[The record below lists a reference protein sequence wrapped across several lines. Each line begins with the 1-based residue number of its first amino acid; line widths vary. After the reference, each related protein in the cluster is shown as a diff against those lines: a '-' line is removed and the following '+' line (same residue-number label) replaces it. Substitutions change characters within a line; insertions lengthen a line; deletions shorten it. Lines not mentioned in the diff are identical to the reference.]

1 MMKDYISQYTGSRI
15 DDAVDKIP
23 SANPNSDSVIVV
35 NQTGS
40 NSTYKPLSGLLQ
52 KTVIDSAL
60 SSESTNPVENKVVT
74 LAINNKISKPL
85 NTGLDG
91 QFLYNAGT
99 YTAWKTIPRGSQGK
113 SAYEIWEDNGHSGSQ
128 QDFLTSLIGP
138 PGPQGDRGQ
147 PGNAGEKGPTGP
159 SGPPGK
165 NGTSGAPGAKGDT
178 GPTGIQGPPGEDGVS
193 IKGPT
198 GPQGPQGEPG
208 SPGPSGEPGESGLP
222 IMEMGFEEG
231 NQDTETAD
239 KIIIT
244 LSDGTKIGMTFEIP
258 GNSPTQSGGGDSG
271 GSTGGSTGGDSGGST
286 GGSTGGDSGG
296 STTDP
301 VTSQKDTVTKQEV
314 LASAGGLGVINS
326 SMNEGISNEFD
337 TFDLNSAD
345 NSLEQ
350 SNFERELP
358 EDGTSEDNLVDVAQ
372 IVKNYFGFIIKKGY
386 EAKRNKIQSAINN
399 AIADGTFDNI
409 IQKYEVCAKV
419 TEWIKAYIQ
428 DQKSKGS
435 YSEGK
440 FQSFLITTLRDY
452 MNDDS
457 DLLKA
462 RQEIMEVI
470 AGKLG
475 ITLEKLKSGKWN

>member
-1 MMKDYISQYTGSRI
+1 MKDYISQYTGSRI

-23 SANPNSDSVIVV
+23 SANPNSDSVIVI

-40 NSTYKPLSGLLQ
+40 NSAYKPLSGLLQ

-74 LAINNKISKPL
+74 LAINNKISRPL

-99 YTAWKTIPRGSQGK
+99 YTVWKTIPRGSQGK

-159 SGPPGK
+159 PGPPGK

-178 GPTGIQGPPGEDGVS
+178 GPAGIQGPPGEDGVS

-286 GGSTGGDSGG
+286 
-296 STTDP
+296 TDP

-326 SMNEGISNEFD
+326 PMNDEISNEFD
-337 TFDLNSAD
+337 TFDLNSAN

-386 EAKRNKIQSAINN
+386 EAKRDKIQSAIND
-399 AIADGTFDNI
+399 AIADGTFDSI
-409 IQKYEVCAKV
+409 IQKYEVCTKV

-452 MNDDS
+452 MNGDS

-475 ITLEKLKSGKWN
+475 ITLEKLKSGEWN

>member
-1 MMKDYISQYTGSRI
+1 MKDYISQHTGSRI
-15 DDAVDKIP
+15 DDAIDKIP

-40 NSTYKPLSGLLQ
+40 NSTYKPLSGLSQ

-99 YTAWKTIPRGSQGK
+99 YTVWKTIPRGSQGK

-147 PGNAGEKGPTGP
+147 PGSAGEKGPTGP
-159 SGPPGK
+159 PGPSGK
-165 NGTSGAPGAKGDT
+165 NGATGAPGAKGDT

-231 NQDTETAD
+231 NQDTETPD

-258 GNSPTQSGGGDSG
+258 GNSPT
-271 GSTGGSTGGDSGGST
+271 
-286 GGSTGGDSGG
+286 
-296 STTDP
+296 
-301 VTSQKDTVTKQEV
+301 
-314 LASAGGLGVINS
+314 
-326 SMNEGISNEFD
+326 
-337 TFDLNSAD
+337 
-345 NSLEQ
+345 
-350 SNFERELP
+350 
-358 EDGTSEDNLVDVAQ
+358 
-372 IVKNYFGFIIKKGY
+372 
-386 EAKRNKIQSAINN
+386 
-399 AIADGTFDNI
+399 
-409 IQKYEVCAKV
+409 
-419 TEWIKAYIQ
+419 
-428 DQKSKGS
+428 
-435 YSEGK
+435 
-440 FQSFLITTLRDY
+440 
-452 MNDDS
+452 
-457 DLLKA
+457 
-462 RQEIMEVI
+462 
-470 AGKLG
+470 
-475 ITLEKLKSGKWN
+475 

>member
-1 MMKDYISQYTGSRI
+1 MKDYISQHKGSRI

-40 NSTYKPLSGLLQ
+40 NSTYKPLSGLSQ

-60 SSESTNPVENKVVT
+60 SSESTNPVENKVIT

-99 YTAWKTIPRGSQGK
+99 YTVWKTIPRGSQGK

-147 PGNAGEKGPTGP
+147 PGNAGGKGPTGP
-159 SGPPGK
+159 PGPPGK
-165 NGTSGAPGAKGDT
+165 NGATGAPGAKGDT
-178 GPTGIQGPPGEDGVS
+178 GPTGIPGPPGEDGVS

-208 SPGPSGEPGESGLP
+208 DPGPSGEPGESGLP

-286 GGSTGGDSGG
+286 
-296 STTDP
+296 TDP
-301 VTSQKDTVTKQEV
+301 VTSQEDTVTKQEV

-326 SMNEGISNEFD
+326 SISDELTEKFD

-358 EDGTSEDNLVDVAQ
+358 EDGTSEDSLVDVAQ
-372 IVKNYFGFIIKKGY
+372 IVKNYFCFIIKKGY
-386 EAKRNKIQSAINN
+386 GTRCQKIQSAINDT
-399 AIADGTFDNI
+399 IADGTFDSI
-409 IQKYEVCAKV
+409 IQKYEVCTKV

-452 MNDDS
+452 MNGDS

-475 ITLEKLKSGKWN
+475 ITLEKLKSGEWN

>member
-1 MMKDYISQYTGSRI
+1 MKDYISQHTGSRI
-15 DDAVDKIP
+15 DDAIDKIP
-23 SANPNSDSVIVV
+23 SANPNSDSVIVI

-60 SSESTNPVENKVVT
+60 SSESTNPVENKVIT

-99 YTAWKTIPRGSQGK
+99 YTVWKTIPRGSQGK
-113 SAYEIWEDNGHSGSQ
+113 SAYEIWKDNGHSGSQ

-138 PGPQGDRGQ
+138 PGSQGDRGQ
-147 PGNAGEKGPTGP
+147 PGNAGEKGPPGLQ
-159 SGPPGK
+159 GPPGK
-165 NGTSGAPGAKGDT
+165 NGTNGAPGAKGDT

-208 SPGPSGEPGESGLP
+208 NPGPSGEPGESGLP

-258 GNSPTQSGGGDSG
+258 GSSSTQGG
-271 GSTGGSTGGDSGGST
+271 
-286 GGSTGGDSGG
+286 GGDSGG

-301 VTSQKDTVTKQEV
+301 ITPQEDTVTKQEV

-326 SMNEGISNEFD
+326 SISDELTEKFD
-337 TFDLNSAD
+337 TVDLYLV
-345 NSLEQ
+345 NSLEGF
-350 SNFERELP
+350 NFTRELP
-358 EDGTSEDNLVDVAQ
+358 EDGAGADDLVDVDQ
-372 IVKNYFGFIIKKGY
+372 IVKNYFCFIIKKGY
-386 EAKRNKIQSAINN
+386 ETRRQKIQSALDDI
-399 AIADGTFDNI
+399 IHDGTFDSI
-409 IQKYEVCAKV
+409 IQKYEVCTKV
-419 TEWIKAYIQ
+419 IKWINDYIQ
-428 DQKSKGS
+428 DQKLKRS

-440 FQSFLITTLRDY
+440 FQTFLITTLRDY
-452 MNDDS
+452 MNNDP

-470 AGKLG
+470 ADKLG
-475 ITLEKLKSGKWN
+475 ITLEKLKSGRW

>member
-1 MMKDYISQYTGSRI
+1 MKDYISQYTGSRI
-15 DDAVDKIP
+15 DDAIDKIP

-91 QFLYNAGT
+91 QFLYNEGT
-99 YTAWKTIPRGSQGK
+99 YTVWKTIPRGSQGK

-147 PGNAGEKGPTGP
+147 PGNTGGKGPPGP
-159 SGPPGK
+159 PGPPGK
-165 NGTSGAPGAKGDT
+165 NGTNGAPGAKGDT

-208 SPGPSGEPGESGLP
+208 GPGPSGEPGESGLP

-244 LSDGTKIGMTFEIP
+244 LSDGTKIGMTFKIP
-258 GNSPTQSGGGDSG
+258 GNSPTQGG
-271 GSTGGSTGGDSGGST
+271 GGDSGGST

-301 VTSQKDTVTKQEV
+301 VTSQDTVTKHEV

-326 SMNEGISNEFD
+326 SMNDEISNEFD

-358 EDGTSEDNLVDVAQ
+358 EDGTSEDSLVDVAQ

-386 EAKRNKIQSAINN
+386 EAKRNKIQSAIND
-399 AIADGTFDNI
+399 AIADGTFDSI
-409 IQKYEVCAKV
+409 IQKYEVCTKV
-419 TEWIKAYIQ
+419 TEWINAYIQ

-470 AGKLG
+470 ADKLG
-475 ITLEKLKSGKWN
+475 ITLEKLKSGEWN

>member
-1 MMKDYISQYTGSRI
+1 MKDYISQHTGSRI

-23 SANPNSDSVIVV
+23 SANPNSDSVIVI

-60 SSESTNPVENKVVT
+60 SSESTNPVENKVIT

-99 YTAWKTIPRGSQGK
+99 YTVWKTIPRGSQGK

-147 PGNAGEKGPTGP
+147 PGNAGEKGPTGLQ
-159 SGPPGK
+159 GPPGK
-165 NGTSGAPGAKGDT
+165 NGTNGAPGAKGDT

-208 SPGPSGEPGESGLP
+208 DPGPSGEPGESGLP
-222 IMEMGFEEG
+222 IMEMVFAESE
-231 NQDTETAD
+231 TAETAD
-239 KIIIT
+239 KIVVT

-258 GNSPTQSGGGDSG
+258 GNSPTQGG
-271 GSTGGSTGGDSGGST
+271 
-286 GGSTGGDSGG
+286 GGDSGG

-301 VTSQKDTVTKQEV
+301 ITPQEDTITKQEV

-326 SMNEGISNEFD
+326 SISDELTEKFD
-337 TFDLNSAD
+337 TVDIYSV
-345 NSLEQ
+345 NSLEGF
-350 SNFERELP
+350 NFTRELP
-358 EDGTSEDNLVDVAQ
+358 EDAADADDLVDVDQ
-372 IVKNYFGFIIKKGY
+372 IVKNYFCFIIKKGY
-386 EAKRNKIQSAINN
+386 ETRRQKIQSALDDI
-399 AIADGTFDNI
+399 IYDGTFDSI
-409 IQKYEVCAKV
+409 IQKYEVCTKV
-419 TEWIKAYIQ
+419 IKWINDYIQ
-428 DQKSKGS
+428 DQKLKGS

-440 FQSFLITTLRDY
+440 FQTFLITTLRDY
-452 MNDDS
+452 MNNDP

-470 AGKLG
+470 ADKLG
-475 ITLEKLKSGKWN
+475 ITLEKLKSGRW

>member
-23 SANPNSDSVIVV
+23 SANPNSDSVIVI

-40 NSTYKPLSGLLQ
+40 NSAYKPLSGLLQ

-74 LAINNKISKPL
+74 LAINNKISRPL

-99 YTAWKTIPRGSQGK
+99 YTVWKTIPRGSQGK

-159 SGPPGK
+159 PGPPGK

-178 GPTGIQGPPGEDGVS
+178 GPAGIQGPPGEDGVS

-271 GSTGGSTGGDSGGST
+271 GNT

-326 SMNEGISNEFD
+326 SMNDEISNEFD
-337 TFDLNSAD
+337 TFDLNSAN

-386 EAKRNKIQSAINN
+386 EAKRDKIQSAINN

-409 IQKYEVCAKV
+409 IQKYEVCTKV

-475 ITLEKLKSGKWN
+475 ITLEKLKSGEWN

>member
-1 MMKDYISQYTGSRI
+1 MKDYISQHTGSRI

-23 SANPNSDSVIVV
+23 SANPNSDSVIVI

-60 SSESTNPVENKVVT
+60 SSESTNPVENKVIT

-99 YTAWKTIPRGSQGK
+99 YTVWKTIPRGSQGK

-147 PGNAGEKGPTGP
+147 PGNAGEKGPTGLQ
-159 SGPPGK
+159 GPPGK
-165 NGTSGAPGAKGDT
+165 NGTNGAPGAKGDT

-208 SPGPSGEPGESGLP
+208 DPGPSGEPGESGLP
-222 IMEMGFEEG
+222 IMEMVFAESE
-231 NQDTETAD
+231 TAETAD
-239 KIIIT
+239 KIVVT

-258 GNSPTQSGGGDSG
+258 GNSPTQGG
-271 GSTGGSTGGDSGGST
+271 
-286 GGSTGGDSGG
+286 GGDSGG

-301 VTSQKDTVTKQEV
+301 ITPQEDTVTKQEV

-326 SMNEGISNEFD
+326 SISDELTEKFD
-337 TFDLNSAD
+337 TVDIYLV
-345 NSLEQ
+345 NSLEGF
-350 SNFERELP
+350 NFTRELP
-358 EDGTSEDNLVDVAQ
+358 EDAADADDLVDVDQ
-372 IVKNYFGFIIKKGY
+372 IVKNYFCFIIKKGY
-386 EAKRNKIQSAINN
+386 ETRRQKIQSALDDI
-399 AIADGTFDNI
+399 IYDGTFDSI
-409 IQKYEVCAKV
+409 IQKYEVCTKV
-419 TEWIKAYIQ
+419 IKWINDYIQ
-428 DQKSKGS
+428 DQKLKGS

-440 FQSFLITTLRDY
+440 FQTFLITTLRDY
-452 MNDDS
+452 MNNDP

-470 AGKLG
+470 ADKLG
-475 ITLEKLKSGKWN
+475 ITLEKLKSGRW

>member
-1 MMKDYISQYTGSRI
+1 MKDYISQHTGSRI

-23 SANPNSDSVIVV
+23 SANPNSDSVIVI

-91 QFLYNAGT
+91 QFLYNADT
-99 YTAWKTIPRGSQGK
+99 YTVWKTIPRGSQGK

-147 PGNAGEKGPTGP
+147 PGNAGEKGPTGLQ
-159 SGPPGK
+159 GPPGK
-165 NGTSGAPGAKGDT
+165 NGTNGAPGAKGDT

-208 SPGPSGEPGESGLP
+208 DPGPSGEPGESGLP

-258 GNSPTQSGGGDSG
+258 GSSSTQGGGGDSG
-271 GSTGGSTGGDSGGST
+271 GSTTEPIT
-286 GGSTGGDSGG
+286 
-296 STTDP
+296 P
-301 VTSQKDTVTKQEV
+301 QEDTVTKQEV
-314 LASAGGLGVINS
+314 LASAGGLGIINS
-326 SMNEGISNEFD
+326 SISDELTENFD
-337 TFDLNSAD
+337 TVDLYLV
-345 NSLEQ
+345 NSLEGF
-350 SNFERELP
+350 NFTRELP
-358 EDGTSEDNLVDVAQ
+358 EDGADADDLVDVDQ
-372 IVKNYFGFIIKKGY
+372 IVKNYFCFIIKKGY
-386 EAKRNKIQSAINN
+386 ETRCKKIQSALDD
-399 AIADGTFDNI
+399 AIQDGTFDSI
-409 IQKYEVCAKV
+409 IQKYEVCTKV
-419 TEWIKAYIQ
+419 TEQINAYIQ

-452 MNDDS
+452 MNNDP

-462 RQEIMEVI
+462 RQEIMQVI
-470 AGKLG
+470 ADKLG
-475 ITLEKLKSGKWN
+475 ITLKKLKSGRW

>member
-1 MMKDYISQYTGSRI
+1 MKDYISQHTGSRI
-15 DDAVDKIP
+15 DDAIDKIP
-23 SANPNSDSVIVV
+23 SANPNSDSVIVI

-52 KTVIDSAL
+52 TTVIDSAL
-60 SSESTNPVENKVVT
+60 SSESTNPVENKVIT

-99 YTAWKTIPRGSQGK
+99 YTVWKTIPRGSQGK
-113 SAYEIWEDNGHSGSQ
+113 SAYEIWEDNGYSGSQ

-147 PGNAGEKGPTGP
+147 PGNAGEKGPTGLQ
-159 SGPPGK
+159 GPPGK
-165 NGTSGAPGAKGDT
+165 NGTNGAPGAKGDT

-208 SPGPSGEPGESGLP
+208 DPGPSGEPGESGLP
-222 IMEMGFEEG
+222 IMEMVFAESE
-231 NQDTETAD
+231 TAETAD
-239 KIIIT
+239 KIVVT

-258 GNSPTQSGGGDSG
+258 GSSSTQGGGGDSG
-271 GSTGGSTGGDSGGST
+271 GG
-286 GGSTGGDSGG
+286 TGGDSGG

-301 VTSQKDTVTKQEV
+301 ITPQEDTVTKQEV

-326 SMNEGISNEFD
+326 SISDELTEKFD
-337 TFDLNSAD
+337 TVDIYLV
-345 NSLEQ
+345 NSLEGF
-350 SNFERELP
+350 NFTRELP
-358 EDGTSEDNLVDVAQ
+358 EDAADADDLVDVDQ
-372 IVKNYFGFIIKKGY
+372 IVKNYFCFIIKKGY
-386 EAKRNKIQSAINN
+386 ETRRQKIQSALDDI
-399 AIADGTFDNI
+399 IYDGTFDSI
-409 IQKYEVCAKV
+409 IQKYEVCTKV
-419 TEWIKAYIQ
+419 IKWINDYIQ
-428 DQKSKGS
+428 DQKLKGS

-452 MNDDS
+452 MNNDP

-470 AGKLG
+470 ADKLG
-475 ITLEKLKSGKWN
+475 ITLEKLKSGRW

>member
-1 MMKDYISQYTGSRI
+1 MKDYISQHTGLRI
-15 DDAVDKIP
+15 DDAIDKIP
-23 SANPNSDSVIVV
+23 SANPNSDSVIVI

-60 SSESTNPVENKVVT
+60 SSESTNPVENKVIT

-99 YTAWKTIPRGSQGK
+99 YTVWKTIPRGSQGK
-113 SAYEIWEDNGHSGSQ
+113 SAYEIWKDNGHSGSQ

-147 PGNAGEKGPTGP
+147 PGNAGEKGPTGLQ
-159 SGPPGK
+159 GPPGK
-165 NGTSGAPGAKGDT
+165 NGATGAPGAKGDT

-208 SPGPSGEPGESGLP
+208 DPGPSGEPGESGLP

-231 NQDTETAD
+231 DQDTETAD
-239 KIIIT
+239 KIVVT

-258 GNSPTQSGGGDSG
+258 GNSPTP
-271 GSTGGSTGGDSGGST
+271 
-286 GGSTGGDSGG
+286 
-296 STTDP
+296 P
-301 VTSQKDTVTKQEV
+301 VTSQDTITKQEV

-326 SMNEGISNEFD
+326 SISDELTEKFD

-358 EDGTSEDNLVDVAQ
+358 EDGADAERLVDVAQ
-372 IVKNYFGFIIKKGY
+372 IVKNYFCFIIKKGY
-386 EAKRNKIQSAINN
+386 RTRCQKIQSAINDI
-399 AIADGTFDNI
+399 IADGTFDSI
-409 IQKYEVCAKV
+409 IQKYGVCTKV
-419 TEWIKAYIQ
+419 TEWINAYIQ

-452 MNDDS
+452 MNGDS

-470 AGKLG
+470 ADKLG
-475 ITLEKLKSGKWN
+475 ITLEKLKSGEWN